1 MDRPSRC
8 DVGYSITFSKKITT
22 SMERSVDGLTTKT
35 DLLTFKRDIQV
46 EFGDLRAELKKLGKN
61 LGWRSENLTI
71 KL

>member
-1 MDRPSRC
+1 
-8 DVGYSITFSKKITT
+8 
-22 SMERSVDGLTTKT
+22 MERSVDGLTTKT